1 MILERVI
8 VITPKEKLWSH
19 IPSTGSREKAM
30 GHRVR
35 RQPRQ
40 ERKQTIG
47 QAQRSRFEPDR
58 RNYYWIRNY
67 LWISWASKDYI
78 PGMQKEQRTE
88 TKNGGQRGFKGN
100 DQSQRNQWKPW
111 TLLVSTGPRPLQVYD
126 LCWLVLHF
134 TVQLRGKILSSMHQ
148 NQDQLWSPG
157 SFTDS

>member
-1 MILERVI
+1 
-8 VITPKEKLWSH
+8 
-19 IPSTGSREKAM
+19 M

-35 RQPRQ
+35 RQPLQ

-47 QAQRSRFEPDR
+47 QAQRSRVEPDR
-58 RNYYWIRNY
+58 RNY
-67 LWISWASKDYI
+67 LLDKELFMDKLGYI

-88 TKNGGQRGFKGN
+88 TKNGGETGFKGN
-100 DQSQRNQWKPW
+100 DQPQRNQRKPW
-111 TLLVSTGPRPLQVYD
+111 KLLVSTGPRPLQVYD